1 MSLFPSLTY
10 LREAMNTAK
19 AGRFE
24 LLCAKWFGR
33 HFSTEVEGIRYGFID
48 YRGKVYFVSQ
58 RPVPEANKPC
68 PVNCS
73 KAGMCLSN
81 DYECP
86 CSDADRVGTPEER
99 IARAVGIGCAI
110 TFVVLAIGFAVIGAT
125 Q

>member
-1 MSLFPSLTY
+1 
-10 LREAMNTAK
+10 MNQCQA
-19 AGRFE
+19 
-24 LLCAKWFGR
+24 
-33 HFSTEVEGIRYGFID
+33 
-48 YRGKVYFVSQ
+48 
-58 RPVPEANKPC
+58 PEANKPC
-68 PVNCS
+68 PANCS

-110 TFVVLAIGFAVIGAT
+110 TFVILAIGFAVIGAT